1 MNTTARLLFVSLAC
15 STALAC
21 GPKAEPTSPSS
32 DPTFDDPSL
41 GAGEGQGKRANG
53 DAAGVTSA
61 PAVTGKLASLLEG
74 VRWGMSS
81 VELGKMFTGTH
92 GVIWKDFDDRLRNAS
107 VGPQMQALEA
117 EREEVKA
124 AFLRSKVE
132 FNDTPIGYDT
142 TPLHSEYTYGNK
154 ESLMWADRKAGKRYF
169 FFINDRL
176 WKVYAEVP
184 LSDGGPYG
192 VSFDEA
198 VGAMSGVAGGPGKAL
213 KVDAG
218 KGIVYPTH
226 EWSDERTH
234 LRLLDRSGEKLVAMV
249 LEDNSTLSALPQ
261 LRAAKAADPLA
272 IDPTISAVTGGA
284 SGDPA
289 QAPADKAPAGKG
301 GKAPKKKK

>member
-1 MNTTARLLFVSLAC
+1 MNLTARLFVAALLC
-15 STALAC
+15 SAAVAC

-41 GAGEGQGKRANG
+41 GADDGQGKRANS

-61 PAVTGKLASLLEG
+61 PAVSGKLAPLLEG

-81 VELGKMFTGTH
+81 GELGKMFTGTH
-92 GVIWKDFDDRLRNAS
+92 GVIWKDFDERLRHAS

-132 FNDTPIGYDT
+132 FNETPVGYDT
-142 TPLHSEYTYGNK
+142 TPLRSEYTYGNK
-154 ESLMWADRKAGKRYF
+154 ESLMWADRKSGKRYF

-198 VGAMSGVAGGPGKAL
+198 VGAMSGVAGAPGKAL
-213 KVDAG
+213 KVDAA
-218 KGIVYPTH
+218 KGIAYPTH

-249 LEDNSTLSALPQ
+249 LEDNATLSALPQ
-261 LRAAKAADPLA
+261 LRAVKAQDPLA
-272 IDPTISAVTGGA
+272 IDPTISAVTGGG
-284 SGDPA
+284 SSDPA
-289 QAPADKAPAGKG
+289 PAAGDKAPAGKG
-301 GKAPKKKK
+301 GKKPKKK